1 MAASDA
7 MELDLTEFFARHGI
21 RVDDKVKE
29 DLAKYPKPDKKI
41 YYLNDLAMNY
51 KGDGF
56 TENAKVSVSTSG
68 SNGNIKLSF
77 SVDDE
82 NKDNILGYEIR
93 RDGKYVGFTSNDSFV
108 DTKSNLDE
116 DGVYVVTPYDRKLNT
131 LNPIEVNALQ
141 PTLSVNPVITLAL
154 GEEFNEEEYIVAK
167 DIKGNS
173 LSEIL
178 LKLENMKFYIA

>member
-1 MAASDA
+1 M
-7 MELDLTEFFARHGI
+7 
-21 RVDDKVKE
+21 
-29 DLAKYPKPDKKI
+29 
-41 YYLNDLAMNY
+41 
-51 KGDGF
+51 GF
-56 TENAKVSVSTSG
+56 TDNAKVSVSTSG

-77 SVDDE
+77 SIDDE

-154 GEEFNEEEYIVAK
+154 GPEFNQEEYIVAK
-167 DIKGNS
+167 DMKKV
-173 LSEIL
+173 IL
-178 LKLENMKFYIA
+178 